1 LAQGTGSL
9 GAEARVVDVFI
20 SWSKSTSHEFAKIL
34 YKWLPEVIQVLDP
47 WLSSEDIDKGSQWAV
62 ELGKRLQDSSQSII
76 CVTPDNFD
84 EPWLN
89 FEAGALA
96 RSLDESRVHPLLFS
110 VEPAALTGR
119 PLAQFQATVATES
132 TEMLKLL
139 KSLEKKSD
147 KSIGEERLQRALLKH
162 WKDFLGAVDNVRSQ
176 SAGLNTVRRR
186 AQNDQLTQ
194 MVSEI
199 HQVVVVERPAAAAAP
214 AVQALPI
221 PPGFESPFPPEMP
234 SSYAPQPYTAP
245 TAATSTDHVLATHD
259 TPAPR
264 TTRYGTPGTQ
274 KEPNAPTW
282 PPETGTSE
290 SYSGS
295 SPAAGSSESD
305 NQTRRPEQEPG
316 AGRQYVAGA

>member
-1 LAQGTGSL
+1 M
-9 GAEARVVDVFI
+9 VDVFI
-20 SWSKSTSHEFAKIL
+20 SWSKPTSHEFAKIL
-34 YKWLPEVIQVLDP
+34 YKWLPEVIQALDP
-47 WLSSEDIDKGSQWAV
+47 WLSSEDIDKGTQWAV

-147 KSIGEERLQRALLKH
+147 RSLGEERLQRALRKH

-176 SAGLNTVRRR
+176 AADLSTVRRR
-186 AQNDQLTQ
+186 AQNDDLTQ

-214 AVQALPI
+214 ALQTLPV
-221 PPGFESPFPPEMP
+221 PPGFEASVFPPEMP
-234 SSYAPQPYTAP
+234 SLPAPQPYAVP
-245 TAATSTDHVLATHD
+245 AATTSTDHVLATHG

-264 TTRYGTPGTQ
+264 PTRYGTPGTQ

-282 PPETGTSE
+282 PPETGTKE
-290 SYSGS
+290 SNSGS
-295 SPAAGSSESD
+295 PPVAGSSESG

-316 AGRQYVAGA
+316 AGRRYAAGA